1 MRNFLSTGRI
11 SPSVHQV
18 LAVEW
23 QSKAVTTGR
32 WLAQYP
38 LTPSPGDTFMKREL
52 PPLILPFFL
61 LFVFAAGLAQQ
72 DTTNTAKRAPRAQK
86 PGSYLIVWT
95 QTQAPEPA
103 PQPSGRQTPS
113 PDPKPETQPP
123 PQPSGSQP
131 ESSQAQGPAQAQPA
145 AQSFTGT
152 ISKEGDTYV
161 LKVSDTS
168 SYKLDDQDKAKQYEG
183 KRVAVFGVLDTNSNV
198 IRVQKIEPVS

>member
-1 MRNFLSTGRI
+1 MNR
-11 SPSVHQV
+11 
-18 LAVEW
+18 
-23 QSKAVTTGR
+23 K
-32 WLAQYP
+32 
-38 LTPSPGDTFMKREL
+38 LT
-52 PPLILPFFL
+52 PLILPFFL
-61 LFVFAAGLAQQ
+61 FFVCATGFAQQ
-72 DTTNTAKRAPRAQK
+72 TSSTARRSPRAQK

-113 PDPKPETQPP
+113 PDPKPETQTP

-168 SYKLDDQDKAKQYEG
+168 YYKLDDQDKAKEYEG